1 MNVSKKH
8 IGGGWGGGGGGGNL
22 MHLLA
27 ELHPGERSRSLRE
40 EDVCVGPRT

>member
-1 MNVSKKH
+1 MLARS
-8 IGGGWGGGGGGGNL
+8 IIESEWGGGGL

>member
-1 MNVSKKH
+1 MLARSI
-8 IGGGWGGGGGGGNL
+8 IGGGWGGGGGL

-40 EDVCVGPRT
+40 EDIRVGPRT